1 MFNIK
6 DRIISW
12 ARDKME
18 SVFRE
23 KNMQYDITDTQDG
36 EFTVTSSEIRVKHSQ
51 PEKFDDVE
59 EMMDFVGEDMIE
71 YGEDTLEI
79 GTDGSVPPIPTDFA
93 DRVLEWIDDVK
104 FDPSTSNQWSNKTK
118 EEYRKIM
125 AMTPDQQYRAK
136 QAIVRRIW
144 IARWNNLNK

>member
-23 KNMQYDITDTQDG
+23 KSMQYDISDTQDG

-59 EMMDFVGEDMIE
+59 EMMDFVADDMIE
-71 YGEDTLEI
+71 YGEDVLEV
-79 GTDGSVPPIPTDFA
+79 GRDGSVPPIPTDFA
-93 DRVLEWIDDVK
+93 ERVLEWIDNKK
-104 FDPSTSNQWSNKTK
+104 FNPKESTKWSNKTK
-118 EEYRKIM
+118 EEYRKIQ